1 MLKKILVVVVFLLIY
16 GCQNKQNRQ
25 ASIADFIPENAQVV
39 LRINAMDVF
48 KSALKNNELLS
59 KTELKSIIESNL
71 GTLDSLKISGPLL
84 LCISP
89 GAENSNYTFIAQQKH
104 IASKDIKDQKYIQ
117 DSIWIFSTIKSQN
130 TNIKRRFNHP
140 FKNLEK
146 LSERSAT
153 FSIYIAKPEQL
164 SEEIQLFNT
173 VLFDVNATPKQI
185 TFSGIYTSSNNKWND
200 VFKNL
205 SPKKQQLSQIAPAD
219 IENFESY
226 VYSDFD
232 QFSKNLK
239 RLDSTLTFSNVSK
252 NILEST
258 QEIGRIETSN
268 GTTVALHSIDIN
280 ASRTALLGFQERLQT
295 FRSVPIYKVENDSV
309 FNQNFGKLWPEL
321 NISNYTIIDDFL
333 IFSENVNLTQEIIS
347 KHINKNSLDSNKG
360 FQNTQQ
366 NLSDEVSFQKI
377 LTPKNLADVLNHL
390 FGASISIADTEPYK
404 NAIVQVVK
412 DDEVVHVN
420 AQIEQ
425 HQPSEH
431 QKKINEIFSITL
443 DAAILGDLQFVKNHQ
458 TKQKDI
464 VVQDIENQLYL
475 ISNQGVVRWKKK
487 LSGPII
493 GRINQVDLYKNGR
506 LQMVFSTENQIYVLD
521 RFGKDVGVFPLQFKD
536 KISQAVSVFD
546 YDKNRNYRFLIT
558 QGASLL
564 MYDGKGKRV
573 KGFSYT
579 PNSRILTAPQHI
591 RYKGKDYIVFA
602 AGEELKIL
610 NRKGEPRI
618 RVKESINFSNQNI
631 YFYNNA
637 FSTLDAKGE
646 LVQVDLKGRVSR
658 QTLGFDAQTNIT
670 SSSRTLVAQW
680 ANQLQIKNK
689 KSTLDFGNYLAPQLF
704 YLNDKIYISI
714 TDLQSQNVTL
724 FDSNGAI
731 LDGFPIYGASK
742 IDLSNADKDAPLE
755 LICKSSETAMMM
767 YQIY

>member
-84 LCISP
+84 LCTSP

-104 IASKDIKDQKYIQ
+104 IASKDIIDQKYIQ

-185 TFSGIYTSSNNKWND
+185 TFSGIYTSLNNKWND

-443 DAAILGDLQFVKNHQ
+443 DAAILGDLQFVKSHQ

-506 LQMVFSTENQIYVLD
+506 LQMVFSTENRVYVLD

-579 PNSRILTAPQHI
+579 PNSRILTAPQHV

-689 KSTLDFGNYLAPQLF
+689 KSTLDFGNYLPPQLF